1 MPLYICNAKAGA
13 VPQDAKAKIADDI
26 TRIHCEVTGAPA
38 TFVHVFF
45 FEDGPQPPLGDKTAM
60 IFGQIR
66 AGRTDGQKAQIR
78 EEMGAALTQHAE
90 IAPEEL
96 TVFTTDT
103 PASWV
108 MEGGDVLPEPGEEE
122 AWLAA
127 HDAKMA
133 ALKAGEQE
141 PAQ

>member
-1 MPLYICNAKAGA
+1 MPLYICNARAGT
-13 VPQDAKAKIADDI
+13 VPKEAKIGIAEDI
-26 TRIHCEVTGAPA
+26 TRIHCAVTGAPP

-45 FEDGPQPPLGDKTAM
+45 FEDGPQPPLGDKAAM

-66 AGRTDGQKAQIR
+66 AGRTEAQKAQIC
-78 EEMGAALTQHAE
+78 EEMGEALAARARISRE
-90 IAPEEL
+90 DL

-127 HDAKMA
+127 HEAKME
-133 ALKAGEQE
+133 ALKEPMQE
-141 PAQ
+141 VAQ

>member
-1 MPLYICNAKAGA
+1 MPLYICNSKAGTVA
-13 VPQDAKAKIADDI
+13 QEAKAKIADDI
-26 TRIHCEVTGAPA
+26 TRIHCDVTGAPA

-60 IFGQIR
+60 IYGQIR
-66 AGRTDGQKAQIR
+66 AGRTDDQKAQICA
-78 EEMGAALTQHAE
+78 EMGAALSDHTG
-90 IAPEEL
+90 IGPDEL
-96 TVFTTDT
+96 LVFTSDT

-127 HDAKMA
+127 HEAKMA
-133 ALKAGEQE
+133 AQREA
-141 PAQ
+141 AQ

>member
-1 MPLYICNAKAGA
+1 MPFYICNSKAGT
-13 VPQDAKAKIADDI
+13 VPQAAKSEIAADI

-45 FEDGPQPPLGDKTAM
+45 FEDGPQPPLGHKTAM

-66 AGRTDGQKAQIR
+66 AGRTDEQKAQIR
-78 EEMGAALTQHAE
+78 QEMGAALAHHAG
-90 IAPEEL
+90 IASDAL
-96 TVFTTDT
+96 SVFTTDT

-122 AWLAA
+122 AWLTA
-127 HDAKMA
+127 HEAKMA
-133 ALKAGEQE
+133 ALKTGEQE

>member
-1 MPLYICNAKAGA
+1 MPLYICNAKAGT

-26 TRIHCEVTGAPA
+26 TRIHCDVTGAPP

-66 AGRTDGQKAQIR
+66 AGRTEEQKAQIR
-78 EEMGAALTQHAE
+78 TEMGASLAQHCG
-90 IAPEEL
+90 IAADEL

-127 HDAKMA
+127 HEAKLA
-133 ALKAGEQE
+133 SQKE